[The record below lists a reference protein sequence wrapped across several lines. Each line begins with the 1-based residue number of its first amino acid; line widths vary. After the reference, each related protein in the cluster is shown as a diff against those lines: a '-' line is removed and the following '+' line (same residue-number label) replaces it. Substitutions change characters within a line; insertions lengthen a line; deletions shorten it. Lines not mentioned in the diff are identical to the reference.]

1 MTRILF
7 YGHPLPG
14 MAEERLPG
22 KLIVV
27 EGTDGVG
34 RSTQIALLREWLEAN
49 GFAATETGFTRFRS
63 ERFRAV
69 MRSTRETMAD
79 LKG

>member
-1 MTRILF
+1 MTRAMA

-14 MAEERLPG
+14 LQDTRLPG

-34 RSTQIALLREWLEAN
+34 RSTQIALLRE
-49 GFAATETGFTRFRS
+49 
-63 ERFRAV
+63 
-69 MRSTRETMAD
+69 
-79 LKG
+79 